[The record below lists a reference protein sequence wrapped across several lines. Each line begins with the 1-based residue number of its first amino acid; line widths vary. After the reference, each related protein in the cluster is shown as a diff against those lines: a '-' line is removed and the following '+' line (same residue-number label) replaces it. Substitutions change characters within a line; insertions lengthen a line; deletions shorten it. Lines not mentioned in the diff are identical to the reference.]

1 LSLVVAASTASAG
14 EAPPPL
20 GAIVNADVLVYGATA
35 AGCVA
40 AIAASRSGARNVAVA
55 TPYGFIGGMTTGG
68 IMHVDGANSTV
79 IQGITREF
87 FERVVSRYPQ
97 HPPLPPRPAAYSF
110 ACRAGRCIEQ
120 DDVPGSST
128 GDTCSSLCAP
138 LAANEWLANTLIS
151 TLSAD
156 NRTLTVSLP
165 VGQTHSFIKKSEKGI
180 KYLNTSVGAGM
191 VRKVQDGQVLSLGRP
206 AVAADQEYLLIELAP
221 TTAAAD
227 AAADAAAG
235 MGHPSLPPLPPA
247 PRPHAIGCPPLRDCW
262 MYGSGVAERVL
273 EEMLDEANVTVVRK
287 LIGLAGATKAGTQLE
302 SVTAE
307 DGTTLRAK
315 VWIDGSY
322 EGDLAWVGGTEM
334 VWGRESRA
342 QYGEHGAGRRPAIH
356 FNPGVDPFWP
366 DGSVI
371 PHIHTEPTPVTELY
385 RADERVEA
393 YDFRLCVTN
402 SPGHRLPFTK
412 PASCE

>member
-1 LSLVVAASTASAG
+1 MLVLVRPYGCTPVRARSKDTAGARPTTRIARTARAAMAATAGVVDPSATGAMRLGWAGTSQPRSPPSRIARPSPSADAVAVPGAAGTGHHTHRSMIATLSLVVAASTASAG
-14 EAPPPL
+14 ETPPPL
-20 GAIVNADVLVYGATA
+20 GATVNADVLVYGATA

-79 IQGITREF
+79 IQGITREY
-87 FERVVSRYPQ
+87 FERVVSHYPQ

-110 ACRAGRCIEQ
+110 ACRAGPCIEQ
-120 DDVPGSST
+120 SDAPIRST
-128 GDTCSSLCAP
+128 GDTCSNLCAP

-165 VGQTHSFIKKSEKGI
+165 VGQTHSFIKKSEKSI

-206 AVAADQEYLLIELAP
+206 AVTADQKYLLIELAS
-221 TTAAAD
+221 TT

-287 LIGLAGATKAGTQLE
+287 LIG
-302 SVTAE
+302 
-307 DGTTLRAK
+307 
-315 VWIDGSY
+315 
-322 EGDLAWVGGTEM
+322 
-334 VWGRESRA
+334 
-342 QYGEHGAGRRPAIH
+342 
-356 FNPGVDPFWP
+356 
-366 DGSVI
+366 
-371 PHIHTEPTPVTELY
+371 
-385 RADERVEA
+385 
-393 YDFRLCVTN
+393 
-402 SPGHRLPFTK
+402 
-412 PASCE
+412 